1 VADEFYIDYEG
12 SGSAAARFAT
22 KGADL
27 DHAASR
33 GAEASVTGL
42 QGPMGAGTAP
52 VQSAA
57 DDILLALG
65 GRLRVFSAELLAL
78 GKLVN
83 DTIQV
88 TNEIDVEYQL

>member
-1 VADEFYIDYEG
+1 VANEFYIDYEG

-27 DHAASR
+27 DHAASQ
-33 GAEASVTGL
+33 GAEGSVTGM
-42 QGPMGAGTAP
+42 QGPMGAATAP

-57 DDILLALG
+57 DDILVALG

-78 GKLVN
+78 GTLVN
-83 DTIQV
+83 NTIEV

>member
-1 VADEFYIDYEG
+1 VATEFYIDYEG
-12 SGSAAARFAT
+12 SGSAASRFAT

-27 DHAASR
+27 EHAAAQ
-33 GAEASVTGL
+33 GAEASVTGM
-42 QGPMGAGTAP
+42 QGPMGAATAP

-57 DDILLALG
+57 DDILVALG
-65 GRLRVFSAELLAL
+65 GRLRVFSAELFAL
-78 GKLVN
+78 GKLVD

>member
-1 VADEFYIDYEG
+1 MAAEFYIDYEG
-12 SGSAAARFAT
+12 SGSAASRFAT

-27 DHAASR
+27 EHAASQ
-33 GAEASVTGL
+33 GAEASVTGT

-57 DDILLALG
+57 DDIMVALG
-65 GRLRVFSAELLAL
+65 GRLRVFSAELFAL

>member
-1 VADEFYIDYEG
+1 MSSDFYIDYQG
-12 SGSAAARFAT
+12 SFTAAARFAL

-27 DHAASR
+27 DRAAAQ
-33 GAEASVTGL
+33 GAEASVTGM

-78 GKLVN
+78 GRLVN

>member
-1 VADEFYIDYEG
+1 VANEFYLDYEG

-27 DHAASR
+27 DRAASQ
-33 GAEASVTGL
+33 GAEASVTGM

-52 VQSAA
+52 VQYAA
-57 DDILLALG
+57 DDVLLALG

-78 GKLVN
+78 GTLVK
-83 DTIQV
+83 DTIEV

>member
-1 VADEFYIDYEG
+1 MATEFYIDYEG

-27 DHAASR
+27 DHAAWQ
-33 GAEASVTGL
+33 GAEASVTGM
-42 QGPMGAGTAP
+42 QGPMGAATAP

-57 DDILLALG
+57 DDVLVALG

-78 GKLVN
+78 GRLV
-83 DTIQV
+83 DSTIQV
-88 TNEIDVEYQL
+88 TNEIDVEYQI

>member
-1 VADEFYIDYEG
+1 VATEFYIDYDG
-12 SGSAAARFAT
+12 SGTAAARFAT

-27 DHAASR
+27 DHAASL
-33 GAEASVTGL
+33 GAEGGVTGM
-42 QGPMGAGTAP
+42 QGPMGAATAP

-57 DDILLALG
+57 DDILIALG

-78 GKLVN
+78 GKLVK

>member
-1 VADEFYIDYEG
+1 MANEFYIDYDG

-22 KGADL
+22 KGAELDL
-27 DHAASR
+27 AAAQ
-33 GAEASVTGL
+33 GAEGSATGMH
-42 QGPMGAGTAP
+42 GPMGAGTAP

-57 DDILLALG
+57 DDILVALG

-78 GKLVN
+78 STLVN
-83 DTIQV
+83 NTIQV

>member
-1 VADEFYIDYEG
+1 VATEFYIDYDG
-12 SGSAAARFAT
+12 SGTAAARFAT

-27 DHAASR
+27 DHAASL
-33 GAEASVTGL
+33 GAERGVTGM
-42 QGPMGAGTAP
+42 QGPMGAATAP

-57 DDILLALG
+57 DDILVALG

-78 GKLVN
+78 SKLVK

>member
-1 VADEFYIDYEG
+1 MSSEFYIDYEG
-12 SGSAAARFAT
+12 SGTAAARFAT

-27 DHAASR
+27 DHAASQ
-33 GAEASVTGL
+33 GAEGSVTGM
-42 QGPMGAGTAP
+42 QGPMGAATAP

-57 DDILLALG
+57 DDIMLALG
-65 GRLRVFSAELLAL
+65 GRLRVFSAELFAL

>member
-1 VADEFYIDYEG
+1 VATEFYLDYEG

-27 DHAASR
+27 DHAAAQ
-33 GAEASVTGL
+33 GAEGSVTGM

-57 DDILLALG
+57 DDILVALG
-65 GRLRVFSAELLAL
+65 GRLRVFSAELFAL
-78 GKLVN
+78 GKVVN

>member
-1 VADEFYIDYEG
+1 LATEFYIDYAG

-27 DHAASR
+27 DHAASQ
-33 GAEASVTGL
+33 GAEASVTGM
-42 QGPMGAGTAP
+42 QGPMGAATAP

-57 DDILLALG
+57 DDVMVALG

-78 GKLVN
+78 AKLID
-83 DTIQV
+83 DTIEV

>member
-1 VADEFYIDYEG
+1 MSTEFYIDYDG
-12 SGSAAARFAT
+12 SGTAAARFAT

-27 DHAASR
+27 DHAAAR
-33 GAEASVTGL
+33 GAEAGVTGM

-57 DDILLALG
+57 DDILVALG
-65 GRLRVFSAELLAL
+65 GRLRAFSAELFAL
-78 GKLVN
+78 STIVK

>member
-1 VADEFYIDYEG
+1 MADEFYIDYEG
-12 SGSAAARFAT
+12 SGSAAARFAM

-27 DHAASR
+27 DRAASG
-33 GAEASVTGL
+33 GAEASVTGM
-42 QGPMGAGTAP
+42 QGPMGAGAAP
-52 VQSAA
+52 VQSGA
-57 DDILLALG
+57 DDILVALG

-78 GKLVN
+78 GKLVD

>member
-1 VADEFYIDYEG
+1 MATEFYIDYEG
-12 SGSAAARFAT
+12 SGSAASRFAT

-27 DHAASR
+27 DHAASQ
-33 GAEASVTGL
+33 GAEGSVTGM

-57 DDILLALG
+57 DDIMVALG
-65 GRLRVFSAELLAL
+65 GRRRVFSVELLAL

>member
-1 VADEFYIDYEG
+1 
-12 SGSAAARFAT
+12 
-22 KGADL
+22 
-27 DHAASR
+27 
-33 GAEASVTGL
+33 
-42 QGPMGAGTAP
+42 MGAATAP

-57 DDILLALG
+57 DDILVALG

-78 GKLVN
+78 GKLVK